1 MEEMERT
8 VIETQARCKSNQRR
22 IDDLEKKSEAI
33 QSLALSVRDLANS
46 TRTISEELA
55 KQGERLT
62 LLEQEPANRWNS
74 MARTLVTTAVS
85 TMTGGIVGMLVSFLL
100 Q

>member
-1 MEEMERT
+1 MEDLERT
-8 VIETQARCKSNQRR
+8 IIETQARCKSNQRR

-46 TRTISEELA
+46 TRTMSEELK

-62 LLEQEPANRWNS
+62 LLEQEPANRWKNL
-74 MARTLVTTAVS
+74 ARTAFTSLVS
-85 TMTGGIVGMLVSFLL
+85 TLTGGIVGMLISFLL